1 VTQSASF
8 RAIKVACEGDLF
20 VRLTAG
26 QDEVFTGMDGVN
38 RIANLPRGPRDRSN
52 DLAAATLQCVEFFRA
67 TA

>member
-1 VTQSASF
+1 MTRSATF
-8 RAIKVACEGDLF
+8 PAINVPGEGGLF
-20 VRLTAG
+20 ARLTTG

>member
-1 VTQSASF
+1 MTQPASVP
-8 RAIKVACEGDLF
+8 AINVACKGDF
-20 VRLTAG
+20 FARLTAG